1 MSSSSNFAR
10 RVMLNVP
17 SPNPDRATYARF
29 IPREELGDVTA
40 WSPGTFGGAP
50 RPSMRP
56 EAPQP
61 PAEPAGPTPAE
72 LKALQ
77 DAARQQGYES
87 GYRDG
92 LAALEG
98 FKQSHAQQMAAEV
111 TRFVQSL
118 DGEFDTLHARLAET
132 VTRVAV
138 QLARQ
143 VVRSELHIAPEH
155 VAGVAAE
162 AVEAV
167 LMSARHITVQVNPKD
182 MALVSEGAQE
192 VLKARGARLVANA
205 GVGRGGCKVDSDAGA
220 IDAGIASR
228 WAQVA
233 SALGCDEP
241 WEDATEDGSE

>member
-1 MSSSSNFAR
+1 MSNSSSFAR

-17 SPNPDRATYARF
+17 SPNPERATYARF

-40 WSPGTFGGAP
+40 WSPGAFGGAP

-56 EAPQP
+56 EPAQP
-61 PAEPAGPTPAE
+61 PAEPAGPTPVE

-77 DAARQQGYES
+77 DAAHQHGYEA

-98 FKQSHAQQMAAEV
+98 FKQAHAQQMAAEV

-118 DGEFDTLHARLAET
+118 DSEFDALHAQLAET

-143 VVRSELHIAPEH
+143 VVRSELRIAPEH

-167 LMSARHITVQVNPKD
+167 LMSARHITVHVNPQD
-182 MALVSEGAQE
+182 LPLVSAGADE
-192 VLKARGARLVANA
+192 VLKARGARLVAQA
-205 GVGRGGCKVDSDAGA
+205 AVARGGCRVDSDAGA

-228 WAQVA
+228 WAQV
-233 SALGCDEP
+233 SHALGCDEP
-241 WEDATEDGSE
+241 WEESTEDGTV